1 MLMANLRIR
10 SLRLFKSIGKKI
22 EGFYIIY
29 CCRKKKFDFR
39 FLFFFI
45 ITLLSYLCCQSRF
58 FFLNTLKYVCV
69 STDIT
74 LKYHYL
80 YKHIYL
86 YVYVYWLEITNAMQL
101 FAQGT
106 NKIRIHHT
114 RLIHNRNV
122 HCIRLIHNRNL
133 HCIIV
138 SYCGFYFITKF
149 ILPNVQ

>member
-1 MLMANLRIR
+1 MANLRIR

-39 FLFFFI
+39 FSIFFHNYSI
-45 ITLLSYLCCQSRF
+45 VASPDF

-138 SYCGFYFITKF
+138 S
-149 ILPNVQ
+149 L